1 MFALARLKWVHEL
14 SQEDA
19 AEAASLNDMLGRL
32 IDHTLGEPALDG
44 NLSFPWRGFPSR
56 YLDTFRRSVLDVI
69 ADGAVSVDAPVLAR
83 AMISLETSAA
93 AEDHNADFARR
104 LASSNSINAV
114 VEIAHDMRSPL
125 TSILFLVEALRQ
137 GRSGSVSPVQE
148 RQLGLI
154 YGAALGL
161 NNLACDVI
169 DAVRVGHRLVDGTAV
184 PFSIHEVAM
193 GVFDTVRPISEE
205 KELPIEFSLRAVDG
219 RLGYP
224 AALGRILLNLTSNA
238 LKYTRQ
244 GSVSIGC
251 DDVTDSRVLFWV
263 KDTGEGIPHDVMA
276 MLFESFRPSTSGFRF
291 SNAGL
296 GLAICQSFL
305 TSLGSQL
312 CVETDPDA
320 GTQFSFE
327 IELPRA

>member
-1 MFALARLKWVHEL
+1 ML
-14 SQEDA
+14 SQ
-19 AEAASLNDMLGRL
+19 L
-32 IDHTLGEPALDG
+32 IDHALGEPALESQT
-44 NLSFPWRGFPSR
+44 SFSWRRLPSR
-56 YLDTFRRSVLDVI
+56 YLDAFRSIVLDVV
-69 ADGAVSVDAPVLAR
+69 AKEEGNTDARELAR
-83 AMISLETSAA
+83 VLISLETSTT
-93 AEDHNADFARR
+93 AEDGNADFARR
-104 LASSNSINAV
+104 LASSDSVNAV

-137 GRSGSVSPVQE
+137 GRSGLVSPIQE

-169 DAVRVGHRLVDGTAV
+169 DAVRVGHRLVDGAAV
-184 PFSIHEVAM
+184 PFSITEVAM
-193 GVFDTVRPISEE
+193 GVCDTVRPISEE
-205 KELPIEFSLRAVDG
+205 KELPIELSLAAVDG
-219 RLGYP
+219 RMGYP
-224 AALGRILLNLTSNA
+224 AALSRILLNLTTNA

-305 TSLGSQL
+305 TSMGSQL
-312 CVETDPDA
+312 CVDTDPVA

-327 IELPRA
+327 IALPRV